1 MKSVRFL
8 NGEGGVYVF
17 VDEGGGNYY
26 LDIDDVNVK
35 GVGKNFF
42 ESFYFCKE
50 IRVLFREEDGR
61 RLITEVVSFK

>member
-17 VDEGGGNYY
+17 VDEGGDNYY

-35 GVGKNFF
+35 GVSKNFF
-42 ESFYFCKE
+42 DSFYFCKE
-50 IRVLFREEDGR
+50 IRVLFREKDGR